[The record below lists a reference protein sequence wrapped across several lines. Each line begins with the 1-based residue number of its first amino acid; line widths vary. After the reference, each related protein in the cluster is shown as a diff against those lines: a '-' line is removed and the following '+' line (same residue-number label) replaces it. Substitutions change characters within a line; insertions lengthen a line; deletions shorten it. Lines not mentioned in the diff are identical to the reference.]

1 MSEPRRITG
10 THVYS
15 YVKCPHLAAL
25 DLHLP
30 RAARRAPHPWE
41 EFAAQRG
48 RDHETKLVATLAVQ
62 APAYPDRDF
71 AAGAAATLAL
81 LRGGAP
87 LVHQAVLL
95 ADDRLGLP
103 DLLRRIPGDSDL
115 GDFHY
120 EVLDVK
126 SSGRMRGDQ
135 ILQVVFYAQLLATV
149 QGRLPEHGA
158 VVLKDGREER
168 FRIADYGAACDE
180 VVAALRRLRG
190 DLSASRP
197 TLQAGCS
204 HCYHDQ
210 RCLPELTT
218 RRDLSLVAGMTPG
231 ARAIL
236 EGVGCR
242 TVEDLAAFHPDG
254 PRARGHLDTALLRR
268 LRRGAEAAVTGAP
281 IVEARPRSPT
291 ERLHQG
297 ALVHLLA
304 DPYADRVLAI
314 GVLHPPTAAG
324 RFACELP
331 ADRAAEWPAFER
343 LVADLPARAPLLH
356 FGSALPHWCE
366 ERAFAHEADPA
377 VEARFVDLHKRLR
390 GAATS
395 PRAVFDLADFVRVG
409 LGRDPLR
416 AGHPGAAGMWVDQPD
431 GTARLQAK
439 LHADLLDLAALQAR
453 LLDAGGDGAGGTP
466 GPTAVPPAESAAQ
479 RTTAGA
485 VASARLGAA
494 GPAPEPS
501 SAPAQAAPAPPAA
514 ADS

>member
-1 MSEPRRITG
+1 MSELRRITG

-30 RAARRAPHPWE
+30 RSARRPSHPWE

-48 RDHETKLVATLAVQ
+48 RDHEANLVAQLAVV
-62 APAYPDRDF
+62 APQYPERDF
-71 AAGAAATLAL
+71 AAGASATLAL
-81 LRGGAP
+81 LRSGTA

-103 DLLRRIPGDSDL
+103 DLLRKVPGQSGL

-135 ILQVVFYAQLLATV
+135 ILQVVFYAQLLAAV
-149 QGRLPEHGA
+149 QGRLPEHGGIL
-158 VVLKDGREER
+158 LKDGREER
-168 FRIADYGAACDE
+168 FRIADYTAAVDE
-180 VVAALRRLRG
+180 VLAELRQLRA

-210 RCLPELTT
+210 RCLPELAA

-242 TVEDLAAFHPDG
+242 TIEDLAGFHPDG
-254 PRARGHLDTALLRR
+254 PRARGHLDTSLVRR
-268 LRRGAEAAVTGAP
+268 LRRGAEAACAGQP
-281 IVEARPRSPT
+281 LVEARPRSPA
-291 ERLHQG
+291 ERLDQG
-297 ALVHLLA
+297 ALVHLLT
-304 DPYADRVLAI
+304 DPYAERVLAI
-314 GVLHPPTAAG
+314 GVLHPATADG

-331 ADRAAEWPAFER
+331 ASRDDEWPAFER
-343 LVADLPARAPLLH
+343 LVAGLPVRAPLLH
-356 FGSALPHWCE
+356 FGATLPRWCE
-366 ERAFAHEADPA
+366 ERTYAHEADPA

-390 GAATS
+390 GAATY
-395 PRAVFDLADFVRVG
+395 PRAVFDLADLVRFG

-416 AGHPGAAGMWVDQPD
+416 AGHAGEAGLWAAQPD
-431 GTARLQAK
+431 GAARLQAK
-439 LHADLLDLAALQAR
+439 LQADLQDLAALKAQM
-453 LLDAGGDGAGGTP
+453 LDAGSR
-466 GPTAVPPAESAAQ
+466 PAAA
-479 RTTAGA
+479 
-485 VASARLGAA
+485 
-494 GPAPEPS
+494 P
-501 SAPAQAAPAPPAA
+501 AAPAPAA
-514 ADS
+514 APGAAEG

>member
-48 RDHETKLVATLAVQ
+48 RDHETNLVATMAVQ

-103 DLLRRIPGDSDL
+103 DLLRRVPGASDL

-135 ILQVVFYAQLLATV
+135 ILQVVFYAQLLAAV
-149 QGRLPEHGA
+149 QGRLPEHGGIL
-158 VVLKDGREER
+158 LKDGREER

-197 TLQAGCS
+197 TLQAGCG

-210 RCLPELTT
+210 RCLPELAA

-254 PRARGHLDTALLRR
+254 PRARGHLDTALVRR
-268 LRRGAEAAVTGAP
+268 LRRAAEAACAGAP
-281 IVEARPRSPT
+281 LPEARPRSPS
-291 ERLHQG
+291 ERLDQG
-297 ALVHLLA
+297 ALVHLLT
-304 DPYADRVLAI
+304 DPYAGRVLAI
-314 GVLHPPTAAG
+314 GVLHPATADG
-324 RFACELP
+324 RLACELP
-331 ADRAAEWPAFER
+331 GSRDDEWPAFER

-356 FGSALPHWCE
+356 FGPALPHWCE
-366 ERAFAHEADPA
+366 ERTYAHEADPA

-390 GAATS
+390 GAATY
-395 PRAVFDLADFVRVG
+395 PRPVFDLADLVRVG

-416 AGHPGAAGMWVDQPD
+416 AGHAGAAGMWASEPD
-431 GTARLQAK
+431 GAARLAAK
-439 LHADLLDLAALQAR
+439 LRADLDDLAELKAR
-453 LLDAGGDGAGGTP
+453 LLDTHAAP
-466 GPTAVPPAESAAQ
+466 PPPPTATSAA
-479 RTTAGA
+479 AG
-485 VASARLGAA
+485 
-494 GPAPEPS
+494 APEP
-501 SAPAQAAPAPPAA
+501 PVAAGE
-514 ADS
+514 